1 MTNNNLIYIETYGC
15 SANQN
20 NTEIMKGLLLSHGF
34 NVVETE
40 ALADIIILN
49 TCVVKEPTIKKIED
63 RIKNIV
69 EKNKK
74 LIITGCMPEVL
85 EKKLTR
91 LCPRASIVGI
101 NHIKEISNIVKK
113 LIEGEQVKILEKSNE
128 IKLCTP
134 KTRLKNVVGITQIA
148 QGCLGSCAYCYTR
161 LAKGSLFSYPED
173 KILKNIEQDIA
184 AGCKEIWLTSQDN
197 ASYGLDFKDRAEL
210 SDKNRGFV
218 TLCTA
223 PKPEKKRLA
232 HTPKSQLPRLINS
245 ITSLPHR
252 FFLRIGMMNPKNVL
266 SLLDELMESYKDE
279 KVFKF
284 LHISLQSG
292 SDKILKAMNR
302 NYKVQDFLDIINRF
316 TEAFPNITIST
327 DIIVG
332 FPGETEEDFQDTLD
346 IIKKIKPDV
355 LNISR
360 FWAME
365 KTEAKK
371 MPNQISPEI
380 KRKRA
385 TELMKLHAKIALEN
399 KKLLIGQHCKVL
411 VDSKGFQ
418 DTWIARDDSYK
429 MIIIISKENLAG
441 KFLKVLV
448 KEAKPHY
455 LIGELV

>member
-1 MTNNNLIYIETYGC
+1 MTNSNNLIYIETYGC
-15 SANQN
+15 SANLN
-20 NTEIMKGLLLSHGF
+20 NAEIMKGLLLSHGF
-34 NVVETE
+34 TVVETE
-40 ALADIIILN
+40 SLADIIILN

-63 RIKNIV
+63 RIKGII

-74 LIITGCMPEVL
+74 LVITGCMPEVL
-85 EKKLTR
+85 EKKLNK
-91 LCPRASIVGI
+91 LCPRASLIGV
-101 NHIKEISNIVKK
+101 NHIKEIPSAIKK
-113 LIEGEQVKILEKSNE
+113 LIEGEQVKILEKNNE

-134 KTRLKNVVGITQIA
+134 KTRQKNVVGITQIA

-161 LAKGSLFSYPED
+161 VAKGTLFSYPED

-197 ASYGLDFKDRAEL
+197 ASYGLDVN
-210 SDKNRGFV
+210 DKSLGSQRCAMSFEAPNQQ
-218 TLCTA
+218 TQKLAHA
-223 PKPEKKRLA
+223 PKSRL
-232 HTPKSQLPRLINS
+232 PLLINS

-252 FFLRIGMMNPKNVL
+252 FFLRIGMMNPENVL
-266 SLLDELMESYKDE
+266 LILDELIESYKDE

-292 SDKILKAMNR
+292 SDKILKSMNR
-302 NYKVQDFLDIINRF
+302 KYKAKDFLEIVNRF
-316 TEAFPNITIST
+316 TEAFPDITIST

-332 FPGETEEDFQDTLD
+332 FPGETDEDFQDTLD

-360 FWAME
+360 FWPME

-371 MPNQISPEI
+371 MSNQISPEI

-385 TELMKLHAKIALEN
+385 TELMNLHAKIALEN
-399 KKLLIGQHCKVL
+399 KKPLIGQEYKVI
-411 VDSKGFQ
+411 VDENGFQ
-418 DTWIARDDSYK
+418 DTWIARNEFYK
-429 MIIIISKENLAG
+429 MIILRSKENIQG
-441 KFLKVLV
+441 KFLKVRI

-455 LIGELV
+455 LLGEVI